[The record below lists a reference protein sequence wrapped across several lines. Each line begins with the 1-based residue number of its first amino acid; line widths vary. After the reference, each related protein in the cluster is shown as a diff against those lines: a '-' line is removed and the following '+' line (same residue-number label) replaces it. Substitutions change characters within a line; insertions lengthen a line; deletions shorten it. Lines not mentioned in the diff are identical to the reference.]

1 MSSVIRRAFASL
13 RWIIVGAAVIG
24 ATVAGLALATST
36 VGHKDHTVAV
46 NLSDTDWVLLA
57 GPQISRQQAIDEAVK
72 AVPGGAVDSAEI
84 DTERGV
90 SVWEVELTTPDG
102 IEHEVTIDANTGKV
116 LGTVEHD

>member
-13 RWIIVGAAVIG
+13 RWLIVGTTVVG

-36 VGHKDHTVAV
+36 VGPGNHTVAV

-57 GPQISRQQAIDEAVK
+57 GPQISKQQAIDEAVQ
-72 AVPGGAVDSAEI
+72 AVPGSTVDSAEI
-84 DTERGV
+84 DTVRGAA
-90 SVWEVELTTPDG
+90 VWDVELRTPDG

>member
-1 MSSVIRRAFASL
+1 M
-13 RWIIVGAAVIG
+13 GAAVIG

-46 NLSDTDWVLLA
+46 NLSDTGWVLLA

-84 DTERGV
+84 DTERGA